1 LNAATSAIPGFC
13 RTRAATIPDVAHR
26 ALVVG
31 AGNAG
36 KAHADA
42 LRSIGVDVVGPLS
55 GTATVADLAPL
66 RDATVD
72 VVHVTTA
79 NDLHPPLVREALRV
93 GKNVVCEKPLAGDL
107 EGAEKLAEWA
117 QLSGRQT
124 TICQNYRF
132 LPLLVELAARV
143 RAGDLGPVHLVR
155 GAFLQDWLLLGSDDD
170 WRLDTSRGGA
180 SRTAADIGVH
190 WIDLAETITGS
201 HVEAVVSQLGYLHG
215 RRTED
220 HAGLLIRFAGG
231 VQGSCTLSQASAGRR
246 NDVEISL
253 DGTAGSA
260 TWRSERRD
268 ELWLGV
274 RDRPPEIVTRSEV
287 RSIAA
292 RHLAKQPSGGDEGRR
307 NLFAAFYASLDGTPS
322 PVPLPTF
329 DDGLRHVRFADAVIA
344 SARRRAWVEVAEM
357 KTTVTQIPS

>member
-1 LNAATSAIPGFC
+1 VT
-13 RTRAATIPDVAHR
+13 HR

-36 KAHADA
+36 KAHAEA
-42 LRSIGVDVVGPLS
+42 LVSIGIDVVGPLS

-66 RDATVD
+66 RDPGVD

-79 NDLHPPLVREALRV
+79 NDLHPPLVREALRA
-93 GKNVVCEKPLAGDL
+93 GKHVVCEKPLAGDL

-117 QLSGRQT
+117 EQSGRHT

-132 LPLLVELAARV
+132 LPLIAELAWRV
-143 RAGDLGPVHLVR
+143 AAGELGPVHLAR
-155 GAFLQDWLLLGSDDD
+155 GAFLQDWLLLDTDDN
-170 WRLDTSRGGA
+170 WRLDTSRGSV

-190 WIDLAETITGS
+190 WLDLVETITGR

-215 RRTED
+215 RKTED

-231 VQGSCTLSQASAGRR
+231 MHGACTLSQASAGRR
-246 NDVEISL
+246 NEVELSL

-260 TWRSERRD
+260 TWLSERRD
-268 ELWLGV
+268 ELWLGA
-274 RDRPPEIVTRSEV
+274 RDHAAQVVTRSAL
-287 RSIAA
+287 RSPSA
-292 RHLAKQPSGGDEGRR
+292 RELARRAPGSDEGRR
-307 NLFAAFYASLDGTPS
+307 NLLAAFYATLDGKPS

-329 DDGLRHVRFADAVIA
+329 ADGLRHVRFAEAAIV

-357 KTTVTQIPS
+357 KTTIAQVPS